1 MTEVEFIAIAR
12 KQYASIIS
20 LQEKDNFYDYEKAFE
35 GIIVEM
41 GQEMLEKSLGTLP
54 NDKRKKKHKN
64 PIWLNNDVECPSFY
78 AP

>member
-1 MTEVEFIAIAR
+1 MTEVEFMAIAR

-41 GQEMLEKSLGTLP
+41 GQEMLEKSLGSLP
-54 NDKRKKKHKN
+54 NDKRKKK
-64 PIWLNNDVECPSFY
+64 
-78 AP
+78 A